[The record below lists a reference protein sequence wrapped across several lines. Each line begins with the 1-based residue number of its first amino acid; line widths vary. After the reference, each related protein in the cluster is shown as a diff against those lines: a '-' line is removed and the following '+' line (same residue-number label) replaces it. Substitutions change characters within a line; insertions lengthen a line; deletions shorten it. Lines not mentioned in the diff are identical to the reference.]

1 MILAFGGTTEGRTA
15 IEVLEEA
22 GKPYYYSTRTDGQR
36 VPLHHGIRLTGTMDA
51 NEMAR
56 FCRERDIRLL
66 VDAAH
71 PFAIELHRNVAS
83 TAQAL
88 GLPAIR
94 LERLYP
100 DTPATRLATW
110 CQDYTEVVARLE
122 TLPVRR
128 ILALTGVQTIA
139 PLRPLWDDPRREVY
153 FRILDRADSHALV
166 LAQGFPPDRLCHYHP
181 GEDEALLM
189 QRLRPDAIILKE
201 SGQSGG
207 FLAKTEAACGL
218 GIATFIVRRPPMPP
232 GLACADGPHGLRR
245 LVESL
250 LPGFYDQRSGLTT
263 GTCATASAVACV
275 LALFC
280 PEGEPRGTVP
290 VILPDGETLH
300 VAIAHSRRTSA
311 TCAEASTLKDG
322 GDDPDV
328 TNGLPLCATLSL
340 LPPRPGTPPGDY
352 DIDLRGGPGIGTVTL
367 PGLGI
372 AVGSPAINATPRR
385 MILDNMARQLRRLG
399 VCPARHAYRLALSAP
414 GGEAAA
420 ARTLNPR
427 LGIEG
432 GISIIGTSGIV
443 RPFSTAAY
451 VDSISKAMHV
461 ARAMDVDR
469 LVLNSGAKSERHVR
483 ALYPRLPAQAFV
495 QYGNYIGQALRLADA
510 TGIAHVTLGL
520 MIGKAVKLAEG
531 HQDTHSR
538 STRFSPE
545 FLARLGRECGLPPQK
560 QQEAAR
566 VTLARQLWTLLS
578 PDEAQAFAQTL
589 LEHCYRHCAPL
600 LPHASL
606 TMVLIDEEGT
616 PRGEIQ
622 GTRH

>member
-153 FRILDRADSHALV
+153 FRILDRADSHALA

-420 ARTLNPR
+420 ARTLNPPPR
-427 LGIEG
+427 HRRRHLHHRHLGH
-432 GISIIGTSGIV
+432 
-443 RPFSTAAY
+443 RPP
-451 VDSISKAMHV
+451 
-461 ARAMDVDR
+461 
-469 LVLNSGAKSERHVR
+469 LL
-483 ALYPRLPAQAFV
+483 
-495 QYGNYIGQALRLADA
+495 
-510 TGIAHVTLGL
+510 
-520 MIGKAVKLAEG
+520 
-531 HQDTHSR
+531 HSR
-538 STRFSPE
+538 LRR
-545 FLARLGRECGLPPQK
+545 LHKQGHAR
-560 QQEAAR
+560 
-566 VTLARQLWTLLS
+566 
-578 PDEAQAFAQTL
+578 
-589 LEHCYRHCAPL
+589 
-600 LPHASL
+600 
-606 TMVLIDEEGT
+606 
-616 PRGEIQ
+616 
-622 GTRH
+622 GTRHGRGPPRAQLRRQERTARARPLSQAARTSLRAVWQLHRPSPAAGRRDGHRSCHPGADDRQGREAGRGASGHPQPQHALQPRVPCTPGP